1 MSFLPR
7 SPTSDPLSSR
17 TLGELVRRED
27 ARLEHAA
34 IFIARDAHPQLIASQ
49 LVESLDELAEGFE
62 LKGPDEVDAHAQAA
76 ALCHHLGMR
85 HGFAGNRKDYYDAE
99 NSYLDSVLSRRR
111 GIPITLAVVYVA
123 VAERAGIPIAPVAF
137 PGHFLARVGGDKG
150 VLLDPFDGRVV
161 SDGELNLL
169 LTRALGPNA
178 ALKPEHTASTDVA
191 GVAQRMLMNLKR
203 IHESRNDPARAL
215 LVTDRLVEIAASPEL
230 RRDRGLFALK
240 LGAHQVASTDLAH
253 YLLKRPNAPDA
264 KEIRNALSRS
274 RKSAPAAN

>member
-1 MSFLPR
+1 MSHVALA
-7 SPTSDPLSSR
+7 SR

-34 IFIARDAHPQLIASQ
+34 IFIARDAHPQLVPTQVIDT
-49 LVESLDELAEGFE
+49 LDELASGFE
-62 LKGPDEVDAHAQAA
+62 LERPEEVDAHEQAT
-76 ALCHHLGMR
+76 ALCHHLSLR
-85 HGFAGNRKDYYDAE
+85 HGFSGNRKDYYDAE
-99 NSYLDSVLSRRR
+99 NSYLDSVLARKR

-123 VAERAGIPIAPVAF
+123 VAERVGIPIAPVAF
-137 PGHFLARVGGDKG
+137 PGHFLARVGGERG
-150 VLLDPFDGRVV
+150 GALVDPFDGRVV
-161 SDGELNLL
+161 SESELLLL

-178 ALKPEHTASTDVA
+178 ALKPEHTAVTDAA

-203 IHESRNDPARAL
+203 IHESRNDPARAM

-230 RRDRGLFALK
+230 RRDRGMLALK